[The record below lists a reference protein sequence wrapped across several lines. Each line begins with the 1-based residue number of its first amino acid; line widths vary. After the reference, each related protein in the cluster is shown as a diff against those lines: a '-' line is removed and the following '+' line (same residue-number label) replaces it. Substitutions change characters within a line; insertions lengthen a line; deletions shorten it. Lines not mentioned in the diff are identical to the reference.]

1 MTKKEKKA
9 EALRLKAEIEAKK
22 PKPEKTNAEK
32 EAEWK
37 KYDERKY
44 TRGRTS
50 KRKAYFD
57 ATGKYPLPKG
67 WNAE

>member
-22 PKPEKTNAEK
+22 PKAEKTQAEK

-44 TRGRTS
+44 RKSRTS
-50 KRKAYFD
+50 NRKAYFD
-57 ATGKYPLPKG
+57 ATGKYPVPKG
-67 WNAE
+67 WNEK